1 MFGDSDPQAPLL
13 NLEKNECTAPAV
25 GIETGE
31 ILDSQLSASSGDPSN
46 ARLNGAKT
54 WCRTWPGS
62 ESENVYVQVTKER
75 IPFCRRLSVYQ
86 I

>member
-13 NLEKNECTAPAV
+13 NLEKNDCTAPAV

-54 WCRTWPGS
+54 WCKTWPGS
-62 ESENVYVQVTKER
+62 ESENVYVQVTNER
-75 IPFCRRLSVYQ
+75 IPSCRRLSVYQ